1 MHWDDL
7 KIVLAISRHQT
18 QSAAAHV
25 LGMDQSTVGRRLN
38 AIETSLGTVLF
49 VRSKSGFELT
59 EAGLLVVEHA
69 QSIET
74 QVFRL
79 EDEAQSRAGAVRG
92 PVTIIGNHWT
102 LNEVIRTGLKELLE
116 TASGIEVQFVSGS
129 YHWPLTQGRP
139 ELALWF
145 EIEPRD
151 AELAFPIG
159 QVPYAV
165 YVKDDLDPDTANWVS
180 FQDPRAKRAPDRWL
194 HKKTA
199 AETNPALVTND
210 AGLLLTAVQSGI
222 GKGLL
227 PCCLAERATG
237 IRRLPSK
244 RPPLVRTLNVHT
256 SKDLAQTKRLQCVIN
271 WLQRYAHQTFD
282 DPLTTPSQS

>member
-7 KIVLAISRHQT
+7 KIVLAISRNQT

-25 LGMDQSTVGRRLN
+25 LGLDQSTVGRRLN
-38 AIETSLGTVLF
+38 AIEASLGTVLF
-49 VRSKSGFELT
+49 VRSKSGFHPT
-59 EAGLLVVEHA
+59 EAGQRVIERA
-69 QSIET
+69 QGIET
-74 QVFRL
+74 QVLWL
-79 EDEAQSRAGAVRG
+79 EDEAQSSANEVRG

-102 LNEVIRTGLKELLE
+102 LNEVIRSGMKEMLETMTGLE
-116 TASGIEVQFVSGS
+116 IHFVSGS
-129 YHWPLTQGRP
+129 YHWSLTQGRP

-151 AELAFPIG
+151 AEFSFPIG
-159 QVPYAV
+159 EVPYAV
-165 YVKDDLDPDTANWVS
+165 YIKDDLDPVTVNWVS

-194 HKKTA
+194 RKQ
-199 AETNPALVTND
+199 NPTEADPAFVAND

-237 IRRLPSK
+237 IKRLPSK

-256 SKDLAQTKRLQCVIN
+256 SADLVQTRRLQCVIN
-271 WLQRYAHQTFD
+271 WLQRNAQQTFE
-282 DPLTTPSQS
+282 DPLANS

>member
-7 KIVLAISRHQT
+7 KIVLAIARNQT

-38 AIETSLGTVLF
+38 AIEASLGTVLF
-49 VRSKSGFELT
+49 VRSKSGFQPT
-59 EAGLLVVEHA
+59 EAGLLVIERA
-69 QSIET
+69 RSIEI
-74 QVFRL
+74 QVLWL
-79 EDEAQSRAGAVRG
+79 EDDAQDSAGEVRG
-92 PVTIIGNHWT
+92 PLTIVGNHWA
-102 LNEVIRTGLKELLE
+102 LNEVIRAGLKDMLE
-116 TASGIEVQFVSGS
+116 TAEGLEIQFVACNH
-129 YHWPLTQGRP
+129 HWSLTQGRP

-151 AELAFPIG
+151 AEFAFPIG

-165 YVKDDLDPDTANWVS
+165 YIKDGQDPATTDWVS

-194 HKKTA
+194 RKQN
-199 AETNPALVTND
+199 EPDQNPVLATND

-237 IRRLPSK
+237 ITRLPSE
-244 RPPLVRTLNVHT
+244 RPALVRTLYVHA
-256 SKDLAQTKRLQCVIN
+256 SADLVQTRRMQYVIE
-271 WLQRYAHQTFD
+271 WLRTHAGQTFK
-282 DPLTTPSQS
+282 DPAVPS

>member
-1 MHWDDL
+1 MNWDDL
-7 KIVLAISRHQT
+7 KIVLAISRNQT

-38 AIETSLGTVLF
+38 AIEASLGTVLF
-49 VRSKSGFELT
+49 VRSKSGFQST
-59 EAGLLVVEHA
+59 EVGNRVIERAN
-69 QSIET
+69 SIEN
-74 QVFRL
+74 QVLWL
-79 EDEAQSRAGAVRG
+79 EDEAQGGADELRG

-102 LNEVIRTGLKELLE
+102 LNEIIRSGLKKMLE
-116 TASGIEVQFVSGS
+116 ANAGLEVRFVSGS
-129 YHWPLTQGRP
+129 NHWSLTQGRP

-151 AELAFPIG
+151 AEFAFPIG

-165 YVKDDLDPDTANWVS
+165 YVKDDLDPETVDWVT

-194 HKKTA
+194 RKHSTVP
-199 AETNPALVTND
+199 TSPALASND

-227 PCCLAERATG
+227 PCCLADRAEG
-237 IRRLPSK
+237 IKRLPSK
-244 RPPLVRTLNVHT
+244 RPALVRTLHIHANA
-256 SKDLAQTKRLQCVIN
+256 DLVQTRRIQCVIN
-271 WLQRYAHQTFD
+271 WLRANAQQAFA
-282 DPLTTPSQS
+282 DPLSTAPKS